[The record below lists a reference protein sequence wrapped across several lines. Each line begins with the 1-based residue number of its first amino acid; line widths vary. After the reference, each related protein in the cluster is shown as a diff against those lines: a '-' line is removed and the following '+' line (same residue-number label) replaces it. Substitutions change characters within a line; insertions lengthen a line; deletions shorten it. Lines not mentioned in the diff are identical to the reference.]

1 MNKFLFWVG
10 TYLDSPLHAP
20 LCKRP
25 LTCPWKVCLVLVIFF
40 LWEWDI
46 NPLLNP
52 QPGGARHCN
61 FIHLAPAVQKVD
73 NTIHSINHYPVDSTI
88 GFPNMY
94 PVDSAIQLLNSWGLA
109 FHPKPAQYSWTHQD
123 VRSHQ
128 LYSAVFRVIEAHE
141 PPLHV
146 IKAQHVREVSWWVS
160 SGLLYVCFF
169 AWCLDQTIW

>member
-1 MNKFLFWVG
+1 MNKFLFSVG

-20 LCKRP
+20 LCRRP

-94 PVDSAIQLLNSWGLA
+94 PVDSAIQLLNSGAWPFTQNLPNTVEPTKMWGPISYTVQ
-109 FHPKPAQYSWTHQD
+109 F
-123 VRSHQ
+123 
-128 LYSAVFRVIEAHE
+128 
-141 PPLHV
+141 
-146 IKAQHVREVSWWVS
+146 
-160 SGLLYVCFF
+160 SGSLRRTNLPSM
-169 AWCLDQTIW
+169 L